1 MTIEEMKKRKI
12 ERGLSN
18 KQLAELSGVPLGT
31 LQRILAGKTK
41 APRRD
46 TVEAL
51 TRALETPA
59 PEQAGSRA
67 AGNGMNRYQ
76 PYKHQSYKDQ
86 PGPETAKPAASA
98 ANPAS
103 GDYFFPHSADIQ
115 CVRETVPQYGRRVF
129 TLKDYLALPDDQRVE
144 LIDGV
149 FYDMAGPTTL
159 HQMIVFQ
166 IQRSLWD
173 HVEKGKGPCI
183 PLASPV
189 DVVLD
194 NDQYTVVQPDVL
206 VVCDRDKFRDGRVY
220 GAPDLVVEVLSPSTR
235 KKDISLKLY
244 KYTEAG
250 VREYWIVDPPAR
262 QIVVFDLEHNG
273 EIAVYGGPH
282 GAGPNGAGL
291 KVPVSIWDKEH
302 VVDFEIIF
310 SFAEVLE
317 K

>member
-41 APRRD
+41 APRRG

-59 PEQAGSRA
+59 PEQAG
-67 AGNGMNRYQ
+67 NGI
-76 PYKHQSYKDQ
+76 YKHQSYKDQ

-103 GDYFFPHSADIQ
+103 GDYFLPHSADIQ
-115 CVRETVPQYGRRVF
+115 CVRETAPQYGRRVF

-206 VVCDRDKFRDGRVY
+206 VVCDREKFRDGRVY

-235 KKDISLKLY
+235 RKDITLKLY

-262 QIVVFDLEHNG
+262 QIIVFDLEHDG
-273 EIAVYGGPH
+273 PIAVYGGPH
-282 GAGPNGAGL
+282 GAGL
-291 KVPVSIWDKEH
+291 KVPVSIWNKEH
-302 VVDFEIIF
+302 MVDFEPIF

>member
-1 MTIEEMKKRKI
+1 MTIEEMKAIKI

-31 LQRILAGKTK
+31 LQRIFAGKTR
-41 APRRD
+41 APRRG

-51 TRALETPA
+51 ARILEKSA
-59 PEQAGSRA
+59 PEKADDRTAVPGIYKYPSHPESNKLPAGTVPPSSVS
-67 AGNGMNRYQ
+67 YIHSQ
-76 PYKHQSYKDQ
+76 PLDT
-86 PGPETAKPAASA
+86 P
-98 ANPAS
+98 
-103 GDYFFPHSADIQ
+103 
-115 CVRETVPQYGRRVF
+115 CVCETVPQYGRGPF
-129 TLKDYLALPDDQRVE
+129 TLRDYLALPDDQRVE

-149 FYDMAGPTTL
+149 FYNMAAPTTL
-159 HQMIVFQ
+159 HQVIV
-166 IQRSLWD
+166 SLI
-173 HVEKGKGPCI
+173 EKTLLEYVMENHGPCI

-194 NDQYTVVQPDVL
+194 NDQYTVVQPDVF

-235 KKDISLKLY
+235 RKDISLKLY

-262 QIVVFDLEHNG
+262 QIAVFDLERDG
-273 EIAVYGGPH
+273 AITVYGGPH
-282 GAGPNGAGL
+282 GTSL
-291 KVPVSIWDKEH
+291 KVPVSIWDQEH
-302 VVDFEIIF
+302 VVDFDTIF